1 MGVSNIWSWYILCYH
16 HLPQQRVQRM
26 MPNHHT
32 WESKMV
38 AANQKNAVVE
48 TNKVESIDPS
58 KVVSFPLLM
67 TKPTFD
73 LEKSKPVEVEKNHL
87 QGLVV

>member
-1 MGVSNIWSWYILCYH
+1 
-16 HLPQQRVQRM
+16 
-26 MPNHHT
+26 
-32 WESKMV
+32 MV